1 METLEQYISEVTGKL
16 IEAQAKSIT
25 IQIADSKEE
34 DFVALRI
41 SGNDTTDDTEY
52 KHSQDKGDLAGYFS
66 KLFCLNPS
74 VKICIKYI
82 TDEEYFEL
90 NTDDV
95 KDVFIGMKLDD
106 EEVIENLAEMI
117 EENIGEDK

>member
-1 METLEQYISEVTGKL
+1 METLEQYISEIVGKL
-16 IEAQAKSIT
+16 IEAQAKSIS

-34 DFVALRI
+34 DFIALRI

-52 KHSQDKGDLAGYFS
+52 KHSQEKGDLAGFFS
-66 KLFCLNPS
+66 RLFCQNPS
-74 VKICIKYI
+74 INICVKYV

-90 NTDDV
+90 NTEDV
-95 KDVFIGMKLDD
+95 KDIFAGIKLDD

-117 EENIGEDK
+117 GENIGEED